1 MIVLKY
7 VVYGLAQLLG
17 FIILPWFCLAQAWR
31 ITTSTINP
39 YDRPARS
46 IDEWSWKPL
55 NKWYG
60 NYEDGV
66 SGEFALIWPAEGY
79 VGLKYPDGRVVYM
92 PGRNPIWR
100 AMCWSVG
107 RNRANAV
114 ERYLGL

>member
-7 VVYGLAQLLG
+7 IVYFSAQLLG
-17 FIILPWFCLAQAWR
+17 FIVLPWFCLAQAWEPCE
-31 ITTSTINP
+31 STINP
-39 YDRPARS
+39 FGREPRTIS
-46 IDEWSWKPL
+46 RWKYASL
-55 NKWYG
+55 NTLFG
-60 NYEDGV
+60 NFEDGV
-66 SGEFALIWPAEGY
+66 SGAEALIWGGGADAG
-79 VGLKYPDGRVVYM
+79 KRVLYM